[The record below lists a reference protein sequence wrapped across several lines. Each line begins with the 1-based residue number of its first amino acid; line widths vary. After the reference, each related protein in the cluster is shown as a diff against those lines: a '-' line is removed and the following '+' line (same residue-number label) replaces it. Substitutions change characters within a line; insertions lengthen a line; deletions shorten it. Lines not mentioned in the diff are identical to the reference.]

1 MKLTSDIQNG
11 FLRNIKSITIVFED
25 NEEVILDN
33 IYDFDFDLDSIESSW
48 IDVTNAYINKTL
60 VDRFASKKEN
70 SKIKHI
76 NINYINLDIKY
87 QEAIFDAFIDIP
99 CCMSIRKLRIN
110 GDTDSCGKMYV
121 RLEGWVK

>member
-76 NINYINLDIKY
+76 NIN
-87 QEAIFDAFIDIP
+87 F
-99 CCMSIRKLRIN
+99 
-110 GDTDSCGKMYV
+110 
-121 RLEGWVK
+121 